1 MPKLCLQSR
10 EHALVASYTHVVQS
24 ETEEEQRMSDVLE
37 GLLQK
42 RASLAAELGALE
54 RVLPLTVVR

>member
-1 MPKLCLQSR
+1 
-10 EHALVASYTHVVQS
+10 
-24 ETEEEQRMSDVLE
+24 MSDVLE